1 MAALEDMAVL
11 DQFLGEE
18 GVQDLC
24 TKLRKRPFKRLV
36 LRGNCLGESGAQA
49 IAEFLAA
56 AEELEELSLEWNQ
69 VGSAG
74 AKHIARGLEKNVS
87 LTKLDLRNNNIR
99 NDGAIA
105 LSEAVKINKALV
117 ELDLR
122 WNKIEDGGAL
132 AFKSA
137 MLERIPQLDVHFSG
151 NHLSG
156 STSTQ
161 IDNWLSGDFDLV
173 AGESKSSNEINF
185 ARSAESQNA
194 RDNMMKAEAIQLR
207 KDMTKL
213 QEEVSSLNKQLES
226 SAIKVT
232 ETEQQVLKESFR
244 ADTVEEQLR
253 SANLRITQF
262 QEEISSLN
270 KEWDKDRQEA
280 AAQTRAA
287 IEEKDKE
294 LSKLSAERDGAMS
307 GSRRDA
313 SKAERLELSLD
324 EQKKAIESER
334 KGVQSEMISL
344 QSKLTEVSLADSK
357 KSSMIA
363 TLEGRVQLA
372 EATSTQFEK
381 DLKSTREQSEAELK
395 RELKLREDMESNM
408 KGDYESQLNTL
419 SEKTSRQAKEMEL
432 LYKKVS
438 DLQSEL
444 SSKVADFEL
453 EKDKAVSSARQEE
466 VKRQEATLAD
476 QKQKIDMFL
485 SGRSE
490 LQKRCDEYLNELTSA
505 KETQRAAN
513 EQIAAQIAGAEAETA
528 RLREKAAELR
538 DEATKAKE
546 GVHTAQRECEDLRK
560 RNTQLSELND
570 EQSSQLTILNGERA
584 SLKAEVR
591 ELEMAKSQHL
601 QQRQAMFKEISE
613 RIQSSVGNELDQLAN
628 KLDIVAE
635 S

>member
-18 GVQDLC
+18 GVLELC
-24 TKLRKRPFKRLV
+24 TKLRKKPFKRLV

-56 AEELEELSLEWNQ
+56 SEELEELSLEWNQ

-87 LTKLDLRNNNIR
+87 LTKLDMRNNNIR

-137 MLERIPQLDVHFSG
+137 ILERVPRLNVHFSG

-173 AGESKSSNEINF
+173 AGESKGSNEINF

-194 RDNMMKAEAIQLR
+194 RDNMMKAEAVQLR
-207 KDMTKL
+207 KDMIKL

-232 ETEQQVLKESFR
+232 ETEQQVLKEGFR

-513 EQIAAQIAGAEAETA
+513 EQFASQIAGAEAETA

-538 DEATKAKE
+538 DVATKAKE

>member
-18 GVQDLC
+18 GVLELC
-24 TKLRKRPFKRLV
+24 TKLRKKPFKRLV

-56 AEELEELSLEWNQ
+56 SEELEELSLEWNQ

-87 LTKLDLRNNNIR
+87 LTKLDMRNNNIR

-137 MLERIPQLDVHFSG
+137 ILERVPRLNVHFSG

-173 AGESKSSNEINF
+173 AGESKGSNEINF

-194 RDNMMKAEAIQLR
+194 RDNMMKAEAVQLR
-207 KDMTKL
+207 KDMIKL

-232 ETEQQVLKESFR
+232 ETEQQVLKEGFR

-324 EQKKAIESER
+324 EQKKAIEIER

-513 EQIAAQIAGAEAETA
+513 EQFASQIAGAEAETA

-538 DEATKAKE
+538 DVATKAKE